1 MRLVFLLAT
10 IWAYLAIAEETPAS
24 PAKQQYAIISV
35 QMLRG
40 TKNVRWETRAISTM
54 QDGKPIKTK
63 GADGCTDMQGQKH
76 GNNEEYKRSN
86 HNHFTYKCV
95 DGAEEVAACI
105 GSNRTK
111 NARIEVGQ
119 NLEVDGFWVIRRH
132 ECKADLNYSTNV
144 NHLKMDR
151 SFILKVIKRN
161 VLVQRLSFV
170 ENSCRDFSGKEI
182 HIGDEISA
190 MNLRFACADGSYK
203 VVGCAYK
210 GENGQEQKLNE
221 GEERQEGKLTHVCEG
236 KDGNVQYSSKGQG
249 GCSKNGKDY
258 KEGDKFQEN
267 HLKYECKNGIVDIT
281 GCYVKEGQDLEI
293 GKDVAEE
300 GTLHRCYRLGA
311 KIEYSESPCA
321 GESCT
326 NPPPIPDTPDE
337 VPALGRGLKSP
348 GVASFSIVSNGDPP
362 KAIKLN
368 LDKLMMGQ
376 K

>member
-119 NLEVDGFWVIRRH
+119 NLEVDGFWH
-132 ECKADLNYSTNV
+132 KCQ
-144 NHLKMDR
+144 
-151 SFILKVIKRN
+151 SFENGSV
-161 VLVQRLSFV
+161 VYTQ